1 LSKNWGCIN
10 NLRSALTVKP
20 PVTPRRASRGL
31 LRKLFSANASN
42 QGFIV
47 VVEMARPRR
56 SLPDVGLG
64 VGVDGLPVSVIA
76 PHPDEGERR
85 QTELN
90 A

>member
-1 LSKNWGCIN
+1 
-10 NLRSALTVKP
+10 
-20 PVTPRRASRGL
+20 
-31 LRKLFSANASN
+31 
-42 QGFIV
+42 V

-64 VGVDGLPVSVIA
+64 VGVEGLPVSVIA